1 MAQLEFT
8 NPDFIA
14 GSSEQEIHERMMA
27 NLPDDIDD
35 MPAGFPYD
43 FTMPA
48 AIEKSEFINY
58 HMVRA
63 LMIAFPQYAWDEWL
77 ELHGQQ
83 VHIPRHEAEH
93 ATGYVNVTGTA
104 GTVILAGTVFCT
116 PATDISPALEYSA
129 NEEITIG
136 ADETA
141 TIPVTA
147 VTAGI
152 ISNVAANT
160 ICIMAKPDKNISSI
174 TNAEAITGG
183 AERES
188 DDDYYDRIAAE
199 YANSMTYLG
208 NDSDYIRW
216 AKEAGAGDCIVVS
229 AFNGPGTVKLVLVD
243 RNGEPANETLINTV
257 YNYIVSPNDRTKRL
271 LPTACAELSCVAATT
286 INIDYTCTGLLLD
299 ETTDIEQ
306 FKTDFRAAVMA
317 VYDSAKTESI
327 LRYNDVRPLISA
339 ISGVEDFDTFTMNG
353 KTENIR
359 LAQDEYPQT
368 GTLDISLAE

>member
-243 RNGEPANETLINTV
+243 RNGEPANETLIKTV
-257 YNYIVSPNDRTKRL
+257 YDYIVSPTDRTKRL

-306 FKTDFRAAVMA
+306 FKSDFRAAVMA
-317 VYDSAKTESI
+317 VYDSAKTEGI

>member
-306 FKTDFRAAVMA
+306 FKSDFRAAVMA
-317 VYDSAKTESI
+317 VYDSAKTEGI

>member
-1 MAQLEFT
+1 
-8 NPDFIA
+8 
-14 GSSEQEIHERMMA
+14 
-27 NLPDDIDD
+27 
-35 MPAGFPYD
+35 
-43 FTMPA
+43 MPA

-83 VHIPRHEAEH
+83 VNLSRHEAEH
-93 ATGYVNVTGTA
+93 ATGYVNVTGIS
-104 GTVILAGTVFCT
+104 GTVISAGTVFCT
-116 PATDISPALEYSA
+116 PATDDSPALEYSSDK
-129 NEEITIG
+129 EIIID

-141 TIPVTA
+141 AIPVTA
-147 VTAGI
+147 VTTGI

-160 ICIMAKPDKNISSI
+160 ICIMAKPDKNIKSV
-174 TNAEAITGG
+174 TNTEAITGG

-199 YANSMTYLG
+199 YDNSMTYLG

-229 AFNGPGTVKLVLVD
+229 AFDGPGTVKLVLVD
-243 RNGEPANETLINTV
+243 RNGEPANETLINAV
-257 YNYIVSPNDRTKRL
+257 YNYIVSPDNRAERL
-271 LPTACAELSCVAATT
+271 LPTACAKLSCVAATT
-286 INIDYTCTGLLLD
+286 ISIDYSCTGLLID

-306 FKTDFRAAVMA
+306 VKADFKAAVMT
-317 VYDSAKTESI
+317 VYDKAKTGSI
-327 LRYNDVRPLISA
+327 LRYNDVRPLMSA
-339 ISGVEDFDTFTMNG
+339 ISGVKDFDTFTMNG
-353 KTENIR
+353 SIGNIS

-368 GTLDISLAE
+368 GTLDFALAE